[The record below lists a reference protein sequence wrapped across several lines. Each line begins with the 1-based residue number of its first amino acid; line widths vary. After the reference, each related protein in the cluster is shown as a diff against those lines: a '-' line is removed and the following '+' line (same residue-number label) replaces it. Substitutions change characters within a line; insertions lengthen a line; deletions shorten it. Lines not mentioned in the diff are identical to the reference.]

1 MATFFK
7 NIFWVTL
14 FKTFLILKT
23 ISDKNCETRT
33 LSLILNVHLVHSL
46 SARQARYNHEPGG
59 KRPFWSLLRKSN
71 LFLGLSYEN
80 IQVSAIFFSPIV
92 DWIKKFKEIADLK
105 NSRKHLWWSP
115 VLQRLWRL
123 GWWYWKKNFKK
134 KYFPP
139 VF

>member
-33 LSLILNVHLVHSL
+33 LSLILNVYLVHSW
-46 SARQARYNHEPGG
+46 SALQARYNHESGEEAILVTF
-59 KRPFWSLLRKSN
+59 KKVKSFSET
-71 LFLGLSYEN
+71 FLWKHS
-80 IQVSAIFFSPIV
+80 SPSDFFFSPIV
-92 DWIKKFKEIADLK
+92 NWIKKFKEIADLK
-105 NSRKHLWWSP
+105 NSGKYLWWSP
-115 VLQRLWRL
+115 VLQRPWPL
-123 GWWYWKKNFKK
+123 GWWYWKKNFEK